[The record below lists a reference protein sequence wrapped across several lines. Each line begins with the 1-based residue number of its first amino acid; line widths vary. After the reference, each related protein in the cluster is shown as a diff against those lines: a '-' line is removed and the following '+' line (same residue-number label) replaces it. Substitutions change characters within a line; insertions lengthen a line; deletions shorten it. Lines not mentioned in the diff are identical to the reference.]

1 MIRLF
6 WCNQP
11 KNLIYLAAMSS
22 SGSDDVIMCVCVS
35 EVILF
40 SLEHSKHL
48 KQYVSEVYKEC
59 SNNVLRCF
67 EGFKVFQK
75 SFKGVPKSFQGNF
88 KDD

>member
-1 MIRLF
+1 
-6 WCNQP
+6 
-11 KNLIYLAAMSS
+11 
-22 SGSDDVIMCVCVS
+22 MCLYVV
-35 EVILF
+35 LF
-40 SLEHSKHL
+40 SNLEHSKHL

-75 SFKGVPKSFQGNF
+75 SFKCVSTFHGNF

>member
-1 MIRLF
+1 MS
-6 WCNQP
+6 
-11 KNLIYLAAMSS
+11 LISL
-22 SGSDDVIMCVCVS
+22 CV
-35 EVILF
+35 VILF

-59 SNNVLRCF
+59 SINVLRCF

-75 SFKGVPKSFQGNF
+75 SFKCVSMFHGNF